1 MDRNTIL
8 GLLLIFVLFI
18 GYSWWSAPSKEE
30 LAAKQRTKDSL
41 ELAQQKTA
49 TTFQENEAEKITQD
63 SLKRN
68 EDSLKT
74 TPEVLQNEL
83 GSFANAAKGEDKD
96 YIIENDLVK
105 LTVSAK
111 GGRIA
116 QVELKKFKTFDSL
129 PLLLF
134 TKDSSEFNLSFKAI
148 DNSKD
153 KNINTGQLFFQAFD
167 SKGKPIG
174 KNHLKVTGNDSL
186 IITMRLFAG
195 DSATYTNKYIE
206 FVYTLYGNNYM
217 MGFKMN
223 TVGMQDIIASNAN
236 YIDLNWNAELRSQE
250 KSHKNEHII
259 TSVYYKPLK
268 DDVDYLSETKDDE
281 ASLKFPLK
289 WVSFKQQFFSA
300 TLIAQDQ
307 FNNADIK
314 SLTNLNK
321 KPLTDSPKSGSYLKS
336 MHSLIGI
343 PYQSNTNNSIAM
355 QFYFGPNKYNIL
367 KKYNLDL
374 ERQIPLGWSFFL
386 LQWINRYAVIPVFD
400 FLSHFN
406 WNYGIIILVLTILLK
421 IVLFPIA
428 YKSYMS
434 SAKMK
439 VLKPEI
445 DEIGAKFPKK
455 EQAMDKQRA
464 TMSLY
469 KKAGVN
475 PMAGCIPMLL
485 QFPILIAMF
494 RFFPASIELRQQSF
508 LWATDLSSYDSIYSW
523 TTQIPL
529 LSTFYG
535 NHISLFA
542 LLMAISNLIYTKMN
556 QDMMGSTNSMPG
568 MKTMMYIMPIM
579 FLGFL
584 NSYSSALNYYYFLS
598 TMLTFGQMYA
608 IKMFVNEDKIHA
620 RIQENKK
627 KPMIKSKFQQ
637 RLEDMSKQR
646 GYNAKSKK

>member
-1 MDRNTIL
+1 
-8 GLLLIFVLFI
+8 
-18 GYSWWSAPSKEE
+18 
-30 LAAKQRTKDSL
+30 
-41 ELAQQKTA
+41 
-49 TTFQENEAEKITQD
+49 
-63 SLKRN
+63 
-68 EDSLKT
+68 
-74 TPEVLQNEL
+74 
-83 GSFANAAKGEDKD
+83 
-96 YIIENDLVK
+96 
-105 LTVSAK
+105 
-111 GGRIA
+111 
-116 QVELKKFKTFDSL
+116 
-129 PLLLF
+129 
-134 TKDSSEFNLSFKAI
+134 
-148 DNSKD
+148 
-153 KNINTGQLFFQAFD
+153 
-167 SKGKPIG
+167 
-174 KNHLKVTGNDSL
+174 
-186 IITMRLFAG
+186 
-195 DSATYTNKYIE
+195 
-206 FVYTLYGNNYM
+206 
-217 MGFKMN
+217 
-223 TVGMQDIIASNAN
+223 
-236 YIDLNWNAELRSQE
+236 
-250 KSHKNEHII
+250 
-259 TSVYYKPLK
+259 
-268 DDVDYLSETKDDE
+268 
-281 ASLKFPLK
+281 
-289 WVSFKQQFFSA
+289 
-300 TLIAQDQ
+300 
-307 FNNADIK
+307 
-314 SLTNLNK
+314 
-321 KPLTDSPKSGSYLKS
+321 

-494 RFFPASIELRQQSF
+494 RFFPASIELRQQPF
-508 LWATDLSSYDSIYSW
+508 LWATDLSSYDSIFSW

-529 LSTFYG
+529 LSSFYG

-608 IKMFVNEDKIHA
+608 IRMFVDEDKIHA

-627 KPMIKSKFQQ
+627 KPVAKSKFQQ
-637 RLEDMSKQR
+637 RLEDMAKQR
-646 GYNAKSKK
+646 GYNAKKSK